1 MKVTALL
8 ISHNG
13 ARWLPAVLG
22 GLEQSTVLPAEIV
35 PVDTGSVDQSPALVR
50 AALGVD
56 PISLPP
62 ETGFGAAVRAGL
74 AGQPPAEPDEWVWL
88 LHDDANPAPTCLE
101 ELLAAAAEAGEEYAV
116 IGPKLCE
123 WPSLR
128 RLLEVGVTIS
138 GTGRRET
145 GLEPGEYDQGQHD
158 RIHPVLAVNTA
169 GMLVRREVLEQ
180 VGFDDLL
187 PIMGNDLDF
196 GWRAALAGHRAVV
209 LPQAVMYHVEAA
221 HRGQR
226 ETTLVRHP
234 RQSERAAAIS
244 TLLLNSP
251 AALLP
256 WRVLRLFFG
265 GLLRVLGFLLV
276 RASAE
281 ARDEL
286 AALLWV
292 YARPGRILAGRRAR
306 RGKVTVERREVRPL
320 LAPAW
325 LPYRHGLD
333 FVSDVAALLLDLGR
347 EWLTRRDA
355 HGRSP
360 VRRTLTS
367 PVLWAALV
375 LAVVSVLAN
384 RELLSGTPLHGG
396 ALLNSPDGAGHW
408 WSLWASGWHWLG
420 TGSSQPAPAY
430 VLVLAV
436 LGSLL
441 LGATSWVIWLLFVM
455 VVPLSVISAHRFT
468 RRVMPGRWAPLW
480 AAVAY
485 ALVPVLSGA
494 VQQGRLGTV
503 AAAILLPVAA
513 TSALGMASADPE
525 RRERARWRTAIGV
538 GLLVAFVPVALAL
551 VLLLLALAPYLLGT
565 KAGPGAGPEVG
576 PTVGH
581 KVGWSVDWRRVLMIP
596 VVALLLVLP
605 WAIGT
610 LSVPGAWLLEAGRAD
625 VLQLRPTWWELLLGR
640 SGGPGSAPWW
650 MALGLPVAALAALV
664 RPDTRH
670 RVARAWVVVAAAA
683 LVLLGVSFAQ
693 VELPGVVGAV
703 RPWLG
708 FPLLV
713 VQAGLVVAAG
723 IGAAGVV
730 RVASEASFG
739 WRQVVGALAALG
751 AIAAPVLGGAWW
763 FTSGETGPLNR
774 GAAASLPTYMTELS
788 ATTNSNAVL
797 VLRGG
802 SRGTDVRYRVLR
814 EDTLRVG
821 DDGVLALTPERTDL
835 TTALGSLLA
844 GSDPGVSQELS
855 SFGIA
860 YVYAPPRVSAAVAG
874 AFDAADGFTGASA
887 PAPDSRAWRLE
898 GPATLTAVGTTS
910 NLPHLLALVVQ
921 LVAVLAAVVLAL
933 PGRRRR

>member
-8 ISHNG
+8 VSHNG
-13 ARWLPAVLG
+13 ERWLPAVLA

-50 AALGVD
+50 AALGVE
-56 PISLPP
+56 PITLPP
-62 ETGFGAAVRAGL
+62 GTGFGAAVRAGL
-74 AGQPPAEPDEWVWL
+74 AQLPPAEPDEWVWL

-101 ELLAAAAEAGEEYAV
+101 ELRSAAAEAGEEYAV

-138 GTGRRET
+138 GSGRRET

-180 VGFDDLL
+180 IGFDDLL

-234 RQSERAAAIS
+234 RQSERVAAIS
-244 TLLLNSP
+244 TLLLNSST
-251 AALLP
+251 ALLP
-256 WRVLRLFFG
+256 WRALRLFFG

-286 AALLWV
+286 AALVWV
-292 YARPGRILAGRRAR
+292 YVRPGRILAGRRAR
-306 RGKVTVERREVRPL
+306 RGTVTVDRAEVRPL
-320 LAPAW
+320 LAPVW

-333 FVSDVAALLLDLGR
+333 FFSDVAALLLDLGR
-347 EWLTRRDA
+347 ERLTRHDE

-367 PVLWAALV
+367 PALWAALV
-375 LAVVSVLAN
+375 LAAVSVLAN
-384 RELLSGTPLHGG
+384 RELLSGSPLHGG
-396 ALLNSPDGAGHW
+396 ALLNSPDGVGHW
-408 WSLWASGWHWLG
+408 WSLWANGWHWLG

-441 LGATSWVIWLLFVM
+441 LGATSWLVWLLFVM
-455 VVPLSVISAHRFT
+455 VVPLSLISAHRFT

-480 AAVAY
+480 AAAAY

-538 GLLVAFVPVALAL
+538 GLLVAFVPVALPL
-551 VLLLLALAPYLLGT
+551 VLLLLALAPYLLGR
-565 KAGPGAGPEVG
+565 E
-576 PTVGH
+576 
-581 KVGWSVDWRRVLMIP
+581 VDWRRVLMIP

-605 WAIGT
+605 WALGT
-610 LSVPGAWLLEAGRAD
+610 FGAPGAWLFEAGRTD
-625 VLQLRPTWWELLLGR
+625 VLPLEPTSWELLLGR

-650 MALGLPVAALAALV
+650 MAVGLPLAALAALV

-670 RVARAWVVVAAAA
+670 RVARAWVVVAVAS
-683 LVLLGVSFAQ
+683 LVLLGLSFAQ

-713 VQAGLVVAAG
+713 DAGRLRRRRRHRRG
-723 IGAAGVV
+723 RGGPG
-730 RVASEASFG
+730 R
-739 WRQVVGALAALG
+739 
-751 AIAAPVLGGAWW
+751 LGGELRL
-763 FTSGETGPLNR
+763 ETGR
-774 GAAASLPTYMTELS
+774 
-788 ATTNSNAVL
+788 
-797 VLRGG
+797 R
-802 SRGTDVRYRVLR
+802 R
-814 EDTLRVG
+814 
-821 DDGVLALTPERTDL
+821 
-835 TTALGSLLA
+835 
-844 GSDPGVSQELS
+844 
-855 SFGIA
+855 
-860 YVYAPPRVSAAVAG
+860 
-874 AFDAADGFTGASA
+874 
-887 PAPDSRAWRLE
+887 
-898 GPATLTAVGTTS
+898 
-910 NLPHLLALVVQ
+910 
-921 LVAVLAAVVLAL
+921 
-933 PGRRRR
+933 GRRRRCARRSGAGGCLVVHLGRHRTAQPGCRSDAAGVHDRAVGRHELQRGPGAARRSTGHRRALPRAARGHLAGR

>member
-13 ARWLPAVLG
+13 ARWLPAVLA
-22 GLEQSTVLPAEIV
+22 GLEQSTVLPHEIV
-35 PVDTGSVDQSPALVR
+35 SVDTGSVDQSPALVR
-50 AALGVD
+50 EALGLE
-56 PISLPP
+56 PIVLPP

-74 AGQPPAEPDEWVWL
+74 AQQPAAQPDEWVWL

-101 ELLAAAAEAGEEYAV
+101 ELTAAAAEAGEEYAV

-180 VGFDDLL
+180 IGFDDLL

-244 TLLLNSP
+244 TLLFNSS

-265 GLLRVLGFLLV
+265 GLLRVVGFLLV
-276 RASAE
+276 RASEE

-292 YARPGRILAGRRAR
+292 YLRPGRILAGRRAR
-306 RGKVTVERREVRPL
+306 RGRATVERSEVRPL

-333 FVSDVAALLLDLGR
+333 FFSDVAALLLDLGR
-347 EWLTRRDA
+347 EWLTRRDEQG
-355 HGRSP
+355 HSP
-360 VRRTLTS
+360 VRRALTS
-367 PVLWAALV
+367 PALWAAV
-375 LAVVSVLAN
+375 ALAVVSGLAN
-384 RELLSGTPLHGG
+384 RDLLSGNPLHGG
-396 ALLNSPDGAGHW
+396 ALLNSPDGVGHW
-408 WSLWASGWHWLG
+408 WSLWAQGWHWLG
-420 TGSSQPAPAY
+420 TGTSAPAPAY
-430 VLVLAV
+430 VLVLAA
-436 LGSLL
+436 LGTLL

-455 VVPLSVISAHRFT
+455 VVPLSLLSAHRFA

-513 TSALGMASADPE
+513 TSALGMASPDPE
-525 RRERARWRTAIGV
+525 RRERARWRTTIGV
-538 GLLVAFVPVALAL
+538 GLLVAFVPVALVL
-551 VLLLLALAPYLLGT
+551 VLLLLALAPYLLGR
-565 KAGPGAGPEVG
+565 
-576 PTVGH
+576 
-581 KVGWSVDWRRVLMIP
+581 SVDWRRVLVIP

-605 WAIGT
+605 WVLGT
-610 LSVPGAWLLEAGRAD
+610 LTEPGAWLLEAGRAD
-625 VLQLRPTWWELLLGR
+625 VLPLQPTAWELLLGR

-650 MALGLPVAALAALV
+650 MAVGLPFAALAALV
-664 RPDTRH
+664 RPDTRQ
-670 RVARAWVVVAAAA
+670 RVGRAWAVVAAAA
-683 LVLLGVSFAQ
+683 VVLVGLSFAQ
-693 VELPGVVGAV
+693 VQLPGLVGEV
-703 RPWLG
+703 RPWVG

-713 VQAGLVVAAG
+713 MQAGLVVAVG

-739 WRQVVGALAALG
+739 WRQVVGTVAAVG
-751 AIAAPVLGGAWW
+751 AVAAPVLGGAWW
-763 FTSGETGPLNR
+763 FTQGDSGPLNR
-774 GAAASLPTYMTELS
+774 GAPATLPAYMTELS
-788 ATTNSNAVL
+788 GTTDSNAVL

-802 SRGTDVRYRVLR
+802 ARSTDVRYRVLR

-821 DDGVLALTPERTDL
+821 DDAVLALTPERTDL
-835 TTALGSLLA
+835 TTSLRRLLA
-844 GSDPGVSQELS
+844 GTDAGVSQQLS

-874 AFDAADGFTGASA
+874 AFDAAEGFTGASA
-887 PAPDSRAWRLE
+887 PAEDSRAWRLE
-898 GPATLTAVGTTS
+898 GPATLTSVGSTS
-910 NLPHLLALVVQ
+910 NLPHLLAVLVQ
-921 LVAVLAAVVLAL
+921 LVAILATVVLAL
-933 PGRRRR
+933 PGRRSR

>member
-13 ARWLPAVLG
+13 ARWLPAVLA
-22 GLEQSTVLPAEIV
+22 GLEQSTVLPHEIV
-35 PVDTGSVDQSPALVR
+35 SVDTGSVDQSPALVR

-74 AGQPPAEPDEWVWL
+74 AQQPPAEPDEWVWL

-101 ELLAAAAEAGEEYAV
+101 ELLSAAAEAGEEYAV

-196 GWRAALAGHRAVV
+196 GWRAALAGHHAVV

-226 ETTLVRHP
+226 ETTLVKHP

-256 WRVLRLFFG
+256 WRVVRLFLG
-265 GLLRVLGFLLV
+265 GLLRVVGFLLV

-306 RGKVTVERREVRPL
+306 RGTVTVERSEVRPL

-333 FVSDVAALLLDLGR
+333 FFGDVAALLLDLGR
-347 EWLTRRDA
+347 EWLTRRDE

-367 PVLWAALV
+367 PVLWAALALV
-375 LAVVSVLAN
+375 VVSVLAN
-384 RELLSGTPLHGG
+384 RDLLSGSPLHGG
-396 ALLNSPDGAGHW
+396 ALLNSPDGVGHW
-408 WSLWASGWHWLG
+408 WSLWAHGWHWLG

-455 VVPLSVISAHRFT
+455 VVPLSLVSAHRFT

-513 TSALGMASADPE
+513 TSALGMASKDPE

-538 GLLVAFVPVALAL
+538 GLLVAFVPVALPL
-551 VLLLLALAPYLLGT
+551 VLLLLALAPYLLG
-565 KAGPGAGPEVG
+565 PEVG
-576 PTVGH
+576 R
-581 KVGWSVDWRRVLMIP
+581 SVDWRRVLMIP

-610 LSVPGAWLLEAGRAD
+610 LTVPGAWLFEAGRAD
-625 VLQLRPTWWELLLGR
+625 VLQLQPTWWELLLGR

-650 MALGLPVAALAALV
+650 MAVGLPFAALAALV
-664 RPDTRH
+664 RPDTRQ

-683 LVLLGVSFAQ
+683 LVLLGVSYAQ
-693 VELPGVVGAV
+693 VELPGVVGSL
-703 RPWLG
+703 RPWAG

-739 WRQVVGALAALG
+739 WRQVVGAVAVLG
-751 AIAAPVLGGAWW
+751 AVAAPALGGAWW
-763 FTSGETGPLNR
+763 FTSGDTGPLNR
-774 GAAASLPTYMTELS
+774 GAAASLPAYMTELS
-788 ATTNSNAVL
+788 GTTKSNAVL

-821 DDGVLALTPERTDL
+821 DDGVVALTPERIDL
-835 TTALGSLLA
+835 TTALGRLLA
-844 GSDPGVSQELS
+844 GSDPGMSRKLS
-855 SFGIA
+855 SFGIV

-874 AFDAADGFTGASA
+874 AFDAAEGFTGASA

-898 GPATLTAVGTTS
+898 GPATLTSVGSTS
-910 NLPHLLALVVQ
+910 NLPHLLALAVQ
-921 LVAVLAAVVLAL
+921 LVAVLASVVLAL

>member
-13 ARWLPAVLG
+13 ARWLPAVLA
-22 GLEQSTVLPAEIV
+22 GLEQSTVLPHEIV
-35 PVDTGSVDQSPALVR
+35 SVDTGSVDQSPALIR
-50 AALGVD
+50 DALGID
-56 PISLPP
+56 PITLPP

-74 AGQPPAEPDEWVWL
+74 AQQPPAEPEEWVWL

-101 ELLAAAAEAGEEYAV
+101 ELLAAAADAGEEYAV

-128 RLLEVGVTIS
+128 RLLEVGVTLS

-244 TLLLNSP
+244 TLLLNSR

-256 WRVLRLFFG
+256 WRVVRLFFG
-265 GLLRVLGFLLV
+265 GLLRVIGFLLV
-276 RASAE
+276 RASEE

-286 AALLWV
+286 AALVWV
-292 YARPGRILAGRRAR
+292 YLRPRRILSGRRAR
-306 RGKVTVERREVRPL
+306 RGTVTVDRAEVRDL

-333 FVSDVAALLLDLGR
+333 FFSDVAALLVDSGR
-347 EWLTRRDA
+347 ERLTRHDE

-360 VRRTLTS
+360 VRRILTS
-367 PVLWAALV
+367 PALWTALV
-375 LAVVSVLAN
+375 LVVLSVLAN
-384 RELLSGTPLHGG
+384 RELLSGSPLHGG
-396 ALLNSPDGAGHW
+396 ALLSPPDGVGHW
-408 WSLWASGWHWLG
+408 WSLWANGWHGLG
-420 TGSSQPAPAY
+420 TGSSDPAPSY

-441 LGATSWVIWLLFVM
+441 LGTTSWLIWLLFVM
-455 VVPLSVISAHRFT
+455 AVPLCLLSAHRFT

-485 ALVPVLSGA
+485 ALVPTLSGS

-503 AAAILLPVAA
+503 AAAILLPIAA
-513 TSALGMASADPE
+513 TSALAMASEDPE

-538 GLLVAFVPVALAL
+538 GLLVAFVPVALPL
-551 VLLLLALAPYLLGT
+551 VLLLLALAPYLLGR
-565 KAGPGAGPEVG
+565 K
-576 PTVGH
+576 
-581 KVGWSVDWRRVLMIP
+581 VDWRRVLMIP

-605 WAIGT
+605 WAIAT
-610 LSVPGAWLLEAGRAD
+610 LSEPGAWLFEAGRAD
-625 VLQLRPTWWELLLGR
+625 VLPLRPMWWELLLGR

-650 MALGLPVAALAALV
+650 MAVGLPFAALAALV

-683 LVLLGVSFAQ
+683 LVLLGLSYAP
-693 VELPGVVGAV
+693 VELPGIAGAV
-703 RPWLG
+703 RPWIG

-713 VQAGLVVAAG
+713 LQAGLVVAAG

-730 RVASEASFG
+730 RIASEASFG
-739 WRQVVGALAALG
+739 WRQVVGAIAALG
-751 AIAAPVLGGAWW
+751 AVAAPALGGAWW
-763 FTSGETGPLNR
+763 LTQDESGPLTR
-774 GAAASLPTYMTELS
+774 GTAASLPAYMTELTG
-788 ATTNSNAVL
+788 ATNAQAVL

-802 SRGTDVRYRVLR
+802 ARGTDVRYRVLR
-814 EDTLRVG
+814 RGTLRIG
-821 DDGVLALTPERTDL
+821 DDAVLALTPERTDL

-844 GSDPGVSQELS
+844 GSDPGVSKKLS
-855 SFGIA
+855 SFGIT
-860 YVYAPPRVSAAVAG
+860 YVYAPPRVSAAVTG
-874 AFDAADGFTGASA
+874 AFDAAEGFTGASA
-887 PAPDSRAWRLE
+887 PTPDSRAWRLE
-898 GPATLTAVGTTS
+898 GPATLTAIGSTS
-910 NLPHLLALVVQ
+910 NLPHLIALGIQ
-921 LVAVLAAVVLAL
+921 LVTVLAAVVLAL